1 MKDDQSFDKIPTS
14 TSKMPFN
21 VETELNYKRIFV
33 VKEKDPF
40 KINHLCQPFFIH
52 DYQIYGEL
60 PDKSKKLLF
69 TVSEHFQCKCCD
81 CDDWGINILC
91 FSLICC
97 DKILFQLDYKKNNK
111 GFYTQGLNQKKG
123 CYICSYCCAC
133 NFCCCCNCCTYDILY
148 LRENTDHNNPDFD
161 VGIKKGRTITSINK
175 YNLCCPDRTSLY
187 ITEENLNGYGIK
199 ATCSEV
205 CKRKMLRKCCDMT
218 TDFEIEIEDEK
229 GNKCGNIMFYSGLFS
244 KLVEGK
250 CCYMPKPFFEINM
263 PQNASSRQ
271 KFQIIADAV
280 HFDYINNLL

>member
-1 MKDDQSFDKIPTS
+1 MQVNQSFEALPVKDTNL
-14 TSKMPFN
+14 PFN
-21 VETELNYKRIFV
+21 VETDLNAFTKIFMTR
-33 VKEKDPF
+33 ENDPF
-40 KINHLCQPFFIH
+40 KIVHCFELFTL
-52 DYQIYGEL
+52 DYQIFGEM

-69 TVSEHFQCKCCD
+69 TVSEHYECD
-81 CDDWGINILC
+81 LCECDDCGCDLCC

-97 DKILFQLDYKKNNK
+97 DKIIFQFDYRKNNQ
-111 GFYTQGLNQKKG
+111 GFYTQGIYQKKG
-123 CYICSYCCAC
+123 CYVRNCKKCCEC
-133 NFCCCCNCCTYDILY
+133 NCCNCCPYHLLY
-148 LRENTDHNNPDFD
+148 LRENTDHDNPNFD
-161 VGIKKGRTITSINK
+161 VGIKKGRTETSLGKFCNDPK
-175 YNLCCPDRTSLY
+175 TLY

-229 GNKCGNIMFYSGLFS
+229 GNKCGNIMLYSGLFS

-250 CCYMPKPFFEINM
+250 CCYMPKAFFEINM
-263 PQNASSRQ
+263 PKNASSIQ